1 MNQVLDIAI
10 PHFQSAL
17 VVVFRTAGIFAAL
30 PVLGSRTIPMQL
42 KTGVVL
48 LLGLVLAPLLPPLH
62 LPADPLLL
70 AVGMVN
76 EVVIGLVIGL
86 AVRLF
91 FTSLELAGDLMGSQ
105 MGFSVAQLIDP
116 MTAHQTPLV
125 ASLQTV
131 LASLTFLALNA
142 QYLVVRSVAT
152 SFDTIAPFTGHLS
165 AGLAEDVLLLT
176 QQVFIV
182 ALKLAA
188 PVLATVL
195 VVNVLMAILGRT
207 VPQLNVFVM
216 SFPVTIACGLAVM
229 ALALPYSIGL
239 FESEFVRLDGT
250 LQGLLNML
258 GHG

>member
-1 MNQVLDIAI
+1 MNHVLDIAI
-10 PHFQSAL
+10 PQFQSAL
-17 VVVFRTAGIFAAL
+17 IVMFRTAGIFAGL
-30 PVLGSRTIPMQL
+30 PVLGSRTIPMHL
-42 KTGVVL
+42 KTGLVL
-48 LLGLVLAPLLPPLH
+48 LLGLVLAPLLPPMN
-62 LPADPLLL
+62 LPTDPLLL
-70 AVGMVN
+70 AGGLAN
-76 EVVIGLVIGL
+76 EVLIGLVIGL

-91 FTSLELAGDLMGSQ
+91 FAALELAGDLMGTQ

-125 ASLQTV
+125 ASVQTV

-142 QYLVVRSVAT
+142 HFLVVRSVAT
-152 SFDTIAPFTGHLS
+152 SFDAIAPFTGHLS
-165 AGLAEDVLLLT
+165 AGLAEDVLRLT
-176 QQVFIV
+176 QQVFVV

-195 VVNVLMAILGRT
+195 VVNLMMAILGRT

-216 SFPVTIACGLAVM
+216 SFPLTIAAGLAVM

-239 FESEFVRLDGT
+239 FESEFIRLDGT
-250 LQGLLNML
+250 LQGLLSML